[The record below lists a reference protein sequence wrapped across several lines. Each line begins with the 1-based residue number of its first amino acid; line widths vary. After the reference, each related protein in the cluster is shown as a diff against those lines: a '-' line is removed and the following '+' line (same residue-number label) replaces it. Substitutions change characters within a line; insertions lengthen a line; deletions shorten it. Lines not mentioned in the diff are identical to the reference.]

1 MVIIYKFNLEGT
13 IPDTP
18 NKSKPSTSQLEGN
31 VSHISDSQIG

>member
-1 MVIIYKFNLEGT
+1 MVTNYNLNLDGA

-31 VSHISDSQIG
+31 LSHISESQIG

>member
-31 VSHISDSQIG
+31 VSNISDSQRG

>member
-31 VSHISDSQIG
+31 VSHISDSQRG